1 MIDSI
6 KKMNKVIKEYV
17 WCMKRFKG
25 CMVESYAI
33 EKSLRFYNGILLGCD
48 SNIMQ
53 GWQKG

>member
-1 MIDSI
+1 
-6 KKMNKVIKEYV
+6 MNKVIKGYV

-48 SNIMQ
+48 SNIVQ